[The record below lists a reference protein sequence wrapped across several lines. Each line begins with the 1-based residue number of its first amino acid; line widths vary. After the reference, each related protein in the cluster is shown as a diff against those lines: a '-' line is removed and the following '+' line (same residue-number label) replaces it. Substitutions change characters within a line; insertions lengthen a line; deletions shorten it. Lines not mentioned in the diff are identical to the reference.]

1 VFLYFKPLCLAIVLT
16 LVSFSTVSAQADK
29 KSEPPKKV
37 EKKQEK
43 KSQNVG
49 ANLTAEQVAESSI
62 VIYGFPGGRQT
73 LNQIR
78 KTTIERGRINTIS
91 ADGQTDQANYQR
103 WVLRGDNLEKEK
115 IRFDQELPNAKYALI
130 YDGAKLFGVYNES
143 VFSPRED
150 AAKSFNHQVWHGLEA
165 LLRYKENESKLE
177 LAGRDKISGV
187 DYYRLDVTDKQ
198 NRKTRFFISAKS
210 FRVMM
215 LEYAEDGTNYRR
227 RFYDYNYAQG
237 TLVPYR
243 TILWAG
249 DKQIEETETLTITF
263 GQKVAED
270 MFQGG

>member
-1 VFLYFKPLCLAIVLT
+1 MFSYLKPLCLAIVLV
-16 LVSFSTVSAQADK
+16 LASFSTVSAQENKQPEQPK
-29 KSEPPKKV
+29 KEAKKV
-37 EKKQEK
+37 EKK
-43 KSQNVG
+43 SQNAS
-49 ANLTAEQVAESSI
+49 ANLTAEQAAESAI
-62 VIYGFPGGRQT
+62 LIYGFPGGRET

-78 KTTIERGRINTIS
+78 KTTIERGKISTVS

-103 WVLRGDNLEKEK
+103 WILRGGNLDKEK
-115 IRFDQELPNAKYALI
+115 IRFDQELPNAKYALV
-130 YDGAKLFGVYNES
+130 YDGAKLFGVYNDS
-143 VFSPRED
+143 VFAPRED
-150 AAKSFNHQVWHGLEA
+150 AAKSFQHQVWHGLEA

-177 LAGRDKISGV
+177 LAGREKISAV
-187 DYYRLDVTDKQ
+187 DYYKLDVTDKQ
-198 NRKTRFFISAKS
+198 NRKTRFYISAKS

-243 TILWAG
+243 TILWAN

-263 GQKVAED
+263 GQKVGED